1 MSSPL
6 AEVGEGGRTCCRD
19 GQGGLGAAC
28 PRGSGRWGKLCG
40 PRHLLRAS
48 VFGGLGASEAPALC
62 VCGVLG
68 PFAPVTRSLL
78 FCQREVRAAAGRS
91 QTGSRCSPAL
101 HHRGCIDWGV
111 GGGSVRAG
119 PDPPKPGCPP
129 TPGGWRRGWGP
140 PLPLSEDA
148 QEIWSDPDPGP
159 LWGAAPGPRRLSG
172 SVPTGHARGPEGHL
186 QRAELCSLD

>member
-28 PRGSGRWGKLCG
+28 PRGSVRWGKLCG

-78 FCQREVRAAAGRS
+78 FCQREVRAAARRS

-101 HHRGCIDWGV
+101 HHRGCIDWGM

-129 TPGGWRRGWGP
+129 GWLEERMGAATAPVGRRPGNLERSGPRSSLGRGTGP
-140 PLPLSEDA
+140 PP
-148 QEIWSDPDPGP
+148 P
-159 LWGAAPGPRRLSG
+159 LWFGSNGSRPRS
-172 SVPTGHARGPEGHL
+172 
-186 QRAELCSLD
+186 